1 MSEKDLVSEYND
13 RYVEFLQSLQEATED
28 KALRAKMQKQGAS
41 EEETRSA
48 IEKQRN
54 KRRFGKDWSEG
65 KQGDEAKA
73 EQAKQT
79 AQRRAFPLRSKKPAP
94 ETADKPLTGHQK
106 GGMKRSL
113 KSTQAKRGP
122 GGSKPLPIP
131 EPKKREDSS
140 HLTYNDMLA
149 ILLEK
154 GYEVSEGSQND
165 RRNLRRL
172 VGRNLPSQHL
182 ITPAQRRTA
191 RQGKD
196 IRGMSPGE
204 IGSSSGETMAVG
216 IVKRQDAPRTPKRE
230 RLTSTP
236 RSEREKIQKQE
247 KDT

>member
-1 MSEKDLVSEYND
+1 MSGKDLVSEYND

-154 GYEVSEGSQND
+154 GYEVNET
-165 RRNLRRL
+165 RRL
-172 VGRNLPSQHL
+172 NRIQKSLEVKGYNQKIKGKEYDPKQVAGLKAAEEQELKKSEKKAKSVGTDIQGHKEMTIRGAEAAMR
-182 ITPAQRRTA
+182 AQRNR
-191 RQGKD
+191 
-196 IRGMSPGE
+196 
-204 IGSSSGETMAVG
+204 
-216 IVKRQDAPRTPKRE
+216 
-230 RLTSTP
+230 
-236 RSEREKIQKQE
+236 
-247 KDT
+247 